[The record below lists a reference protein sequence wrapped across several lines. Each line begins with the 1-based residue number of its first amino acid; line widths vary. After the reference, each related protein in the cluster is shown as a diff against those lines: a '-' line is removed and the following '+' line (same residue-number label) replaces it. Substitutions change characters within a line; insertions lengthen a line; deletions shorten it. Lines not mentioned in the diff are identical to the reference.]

1 MTNFTQRI
9 LTGSLFII
17 AMLVPIWFGPYSS
30 TLLFLVVSL
39 LSLHEFY
46 GIIQSETRQ
55 PNRPAGYLAAL
66 CVYAGI
72 NAHHLFPTLP
82 AALKGATLAYPAFAL
97 VLIAELYR
105 KKAEPFT
112 NISYTFLGILYTVLP
127 FSLLNDLSF
136 LSGSYDRGILLAYF
150 FLLWSSDSFAYVF
163 GNLFGKTRL
172 FERIS
177 PKKSWEGSIGGALTT
192 LAIAWLISC
201 YQQQFNCF
209 EWLGIAAI
217 IIVTGTL
224 GDLCESLL
232 KRSLHVKDSGSIL
245 PGHGGLLDRF
255 DALLIS
261 VPFLWA
267 FLQLI
272 AVG

>member
-17 AMLVPIWFGPYSS
+17 AMLVPIGFGPYSS
-30 TLLFLVVSL
+30 TLLFLVISL

-46 GIIQSETRQ
+46 SIIQSESCQ

-66 CVYAGI
+66 CLYGGM
-72 NAHHLFPTLP
+72 NAPHLFPALP
-82 AALKGATLAYPAFAL
+82 EALKGATLAYPAFAL

-105 KKAEPFT
+105 KKSAPFT
-112 NISYTFLGILYTVLP
+112 NIGYTILGALYTVLP

-136 LSGSYDRGILLAYF
+136 LNGSYDRGILLGYF

-163 GNLFGKTRL
+163 GNLMGKTRL

-177 PKKSWEGSIGGALTT
+177 PKKSWEGSIGGGLTT
-192 LAIAWLISC
+192 LVIAWLISR
-201 YQQQFNCF
+201 YQQQFGCY
-209 EWLGIAAI
+209 EWLGMAVI

-224 GDLCESLL
+224 GDLVESLL
-232 KRSLHVKDSGSIL
+232 KRSLHVKDSGGIL

-267 FLQLI
+267 FLRMI
-272 AVG
+272 SAG